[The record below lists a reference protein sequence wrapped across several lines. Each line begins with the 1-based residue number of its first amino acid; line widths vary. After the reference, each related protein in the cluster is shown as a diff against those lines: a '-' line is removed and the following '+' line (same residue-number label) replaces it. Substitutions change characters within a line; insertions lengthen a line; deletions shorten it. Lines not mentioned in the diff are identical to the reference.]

1 MGEWRRG
8 GEEEWRRWFECP
20 DLAWADCVVAVSV
33 RGELEGDVTWSRPG
47 TLQSGQAT
55 PGHTAVQ
62 PPSQSVPGSEAG
74 WSHHHQY
81 HHHQYHH
88 TPVTP
93 LVPTR

>member
-55 PGHTAVQ
+55 PGHTGSCIAVPLQ
-62 PPSQSVPGSEAG
+62 GMVRYAG
-74 WSHHHQY
+74 
-81 HHHQYHH
+81 
-88 TPVTP
+88 
-93 LVPTR
+93 